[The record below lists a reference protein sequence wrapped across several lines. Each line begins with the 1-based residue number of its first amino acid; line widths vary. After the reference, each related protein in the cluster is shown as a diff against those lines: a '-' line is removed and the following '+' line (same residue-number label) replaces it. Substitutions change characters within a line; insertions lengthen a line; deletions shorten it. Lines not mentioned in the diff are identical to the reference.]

1 MQKFHNIFV
10 IRLGR
15 GGINGEIEMY
25 YDGTEGELF
34 QVKLTSLST
43 IIKVR
48 LSTYEDVVKFFGNR
62 DVTPPNIRSEVMKSI
77 YRSEPNFKKWLNQ
90 LPQKRS

>member
-25 YDGTEGELF
+25 YDGTEGELPF
-34 QVKLTSLST
+34 
-43 IIKVR
+43 
-48 LSTYEDVVKFFGNR
+48 
-62 DVTPPNIRSEVMKSI
+62 PPSSR
-77 YRSEPNFKKWLNQ
+77 
-90 LPQKRS
+90 